1 LAFSRTWET
10 HAKKWGNLF
19 LGLLHRRF
27 DVAFNRLNMPHTL
40 LLVDDNAVQAATRQA
55 ILTYSGHNVT
65 VATNA
70 GAALSLL
77 EDPDLARK
85 VRLVITD
92 HVMPKVSGPQFVVQ
106 LRRRFPTL
114 PILVLSG
121 LPDAESEYVGM
132 NIIYRLKPI
141 APEELIQLTQ
151 SLCEDPLGRTA

>member
-1 LAFSRTWET
+1 MS
-10 HAKKWGNLF
+10 
-19 LGLLHRRF
+19 
-27 DVAFNRLNMPHTL
+27 HTI

-55 ILTYSGHNVT
+55 ILTYSGNNVI

-70 GAALSLL
+70 GTALSLL
-77 EDPDLARK
+77 EDLDLARN

-92 HVMPKVSGPQFVVQ
+92 HVMPKVSGPQFVVE

-132 NIIYRLKPI
+132 NVVYRLKPI
-141 APEELIQLTQ
+141 PPEELIQLTR
-151 SLCEDPLGRTA
+151 SLREDPLGRTA